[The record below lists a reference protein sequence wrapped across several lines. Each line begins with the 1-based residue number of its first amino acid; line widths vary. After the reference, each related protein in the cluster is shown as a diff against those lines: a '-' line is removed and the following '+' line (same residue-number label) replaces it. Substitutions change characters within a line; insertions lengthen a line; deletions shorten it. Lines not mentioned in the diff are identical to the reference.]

1 MPSKTRDSI
10 YLGPNNLESVI
21 FYDDL
26 PDHFTKRAKKLLPVV
41 KKMYP
46 GLSLKDWINDFKY
59 DLYPERELAKW
70 EHEVKQYLDV
80 KRTEK
85 ISPETNDRIWDK
97 IMNKMNSGDY
107 LEDVLK
113 GNGIEYE
120 KKIE

>member
-1 MPSKTRDSI
+1 
-10 YLGPNNLESVI
+10 
-21 FYDDL
+21 
-26 PDHFTKRAKKLLPVV
+26 
-41 KKMYP
+41 MYP

>member
-1 MPSKTRDSI
+1 MSSKIRDFI
-10 YLGPNNLESVI
+10 YLGPNNLESVL

-59 DLYPERELAKW
+59 DLYPEKELAKW
-70 EHEVKQYLDV
+70 EDEVKQYLDV
-80 KRTEK
+80 KGTEK
-85 ISPETNDRIWDK
+85 VFPETNDRIWDK

-113 GNGIEYE
+113 GNGIECE
-120 KKIE
+120 KKAE